1 MSKRKAGAAA
11 LAAGAGGANGGDDGE
26 EETKTGGAGGGGGS
40 NKHRKG
46 DGGILWKIVFPNL
59 GTFKN
64 MIKIVAGVLTQTKVE
79 IIKSDTFEG
88 IQLEALHSSHVCLI
102 IASYSQTIQCSQPL
116 GKEVFSLKL
125 DCLKKLLDEMD
136 TNNVMEMYREVGS
149 PDIVLKQSSDFG
161 LGIRLFTL
169 HTLEDIE
176 GHWSVQDFECTIGI
190 DLEVLTFKSFCK
202 SSQGLGGER
211 MQILVRKWERDS
223 IEHNCL
229 TLFSN
234 TVNASMK
241 REFYCKVQ
249 RDKAWGVGE
258 KYSIRAVTDGTDAGS
273 FEGVED
279 AETLVDQEF
288 SLEYLN
294 NVLKNMDRDVLHLT
308 LSQNTP
314 CVIKYSLGEDKSD
327 IKVVMAPQSK
337 ETE

>member
-1 MSKRKAGAAA
+1 MSKRKAAVLSEGKEEAPSVTSTAGGTGASGAYGAA
-11 LAAGAGGANGGDDGE
+11 GSGGL
-26 EETKTGGAGGGGGS
+26 
-40 NKHRKG
+40 
-46 DGGILWKIVFPNL
+46 LWKIVFPNL

-102 IASYSQTIQCSQPL
+102 IASYSQTIQCTQPL

-136 TNNVMEMYREVGS
+136 SNNVMEMYREVGS
-149 PDIVLKQSSDFG
+149 PDIVLKQSSDHGF
-161 LGIRLFTL
+161 GIRLFTL
-169 HTLEDIE
+169 HTLDDIE
-176 GHWSVQDFECTIGI
+176 GQWSVQDFECTIGI

-211 MQILVRKWERDS
+211 MQIIVRKWERDN

-249 RDKAWGVGE
+249 RDKAWGAGE
-258 KYSIRAVTDGTDAGS
+258 KYSIRAVTEGKTDGS
-273 FEGVED
+273 FEGLED

-308 LSQNTP
+308 LYQNTP
-314 CVIKYSLGEDKSD
+314 CVIK
-327 IKVVMAPQSK
+327 
-337 ETE
+337 